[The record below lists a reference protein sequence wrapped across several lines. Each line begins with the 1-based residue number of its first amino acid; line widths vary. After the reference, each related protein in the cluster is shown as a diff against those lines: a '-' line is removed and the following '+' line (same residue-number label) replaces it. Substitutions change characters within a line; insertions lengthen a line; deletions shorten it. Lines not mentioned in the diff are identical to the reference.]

1 MLLVS
6 SVPRA
11 LETKTRLFGFELSD
25 LILIFLYLSVSNLLL
40 GQTRLKFPVVWIGT
54 VVIAGILFFIKRNR
68 PEGFL
73 QHWGEH
79 MRAPQTYT
87 AGPPDLHFQTFL
99 PLESEHE

>member
-1 MLLVS
+1 
-6 SVPRA
+6 
-11 LETKTRLFGFELSD
+11 
-25 LILIFLYLSVSNLLL
+25 
-40 GQTRLKFPVVWIGT
+40 
-54 VVIAGILFFIKRNR
+54 VIAGILFFIKRNR